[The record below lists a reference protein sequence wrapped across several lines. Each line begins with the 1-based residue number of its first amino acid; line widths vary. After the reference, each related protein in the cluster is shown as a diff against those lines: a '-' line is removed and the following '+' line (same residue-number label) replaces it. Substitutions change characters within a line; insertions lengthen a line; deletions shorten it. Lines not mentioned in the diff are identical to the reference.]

1 MNLRPDVGLC
11 DDASNNSKTDTA
23 RGLGEQVYDAVLDLI
38 VSRQLRAGDKVPERN
53 LAQKLAVSRTPLR
66 EALRRL
72 EGEKVIERR
81 DSGQL
86 YVCEIS
92 VEDFMEVLQLR
103 RLIESDAAARA
114 ARQID
119 PVALENLR
127 LRLEQLLRDGDP
139 SVPDHLAT
147 DEDLHRLVSEAAGN
161 RLATEIIGDL
171 RRRTR
176 MFSMKRMPE
185 RFEAICTEHLAI
197 VAALASGD
205 AAAAA
210 RAVTDHLDAVRA
222 SIIQRLAAP

>member
-1 MNLRPDVGLC
+1 VNLRPDVGLC

>member
-11 DDASNNSKTDTA
+11 ADASNNSKTDGT

-38 VSRQLRAGDKVPERN
+38 VSRQLCAGDKVPERN
-53 LAQKLAVSRTPLR
+53 LAQKLQVSRTPLR

-86 YVCEIS
+86 YVREIS

-103 RLIESDAAARA
+103 RLIEADAAARA

-119 PVALENLR
+119 PAALEDLR
-127 LRLEQLLRDGDP
+127 VRLERLLHDGDP
-139 SVPDHLAT
+139 SVPDHLAS

-161 RLATEIIGDL
+161 HLATEIIGDL

-185 RFEAICTEHLAI
+185 RFEAICSEHLAI

-205 AAAAA
+205 EAAAA

-222 SIIQRLAAP
+222 SIIQRLAAS

>member
-1 MNLRPDVGLC
+1 MNLRPEVDLEEN
-11 DDASNNSKTDTA
+11 AENSGKA
-23 RGLGEQVYDAVLDLI
+23 EAGRGLGDQVYDAVLDLI

-53 LAQKLAVSRTPLR
+53 LAVKLQVSRTPLR

-72 EGEKVIERR
+72 EGERIIERR

-86 YVCEIS
+86 YVREIS

-103 RLIESDAAARA
+103 RLIEADAAARA
-114 ARQID
+114 AGHID
-119 PVALENLR
+119 PAALADLR
-127 LRLEQLLRDGDP
+127 DRLERLLRDGDP
-139 SVPDHLAT
+139 SVPDHLST
-147 DEDLHRLVSEAAGN
+147 DEDLHRLVAEAAGN
-161 RLATEIIGDL
+161 RLASEIIGDL

-205 AAAAA
+205 GQAAA